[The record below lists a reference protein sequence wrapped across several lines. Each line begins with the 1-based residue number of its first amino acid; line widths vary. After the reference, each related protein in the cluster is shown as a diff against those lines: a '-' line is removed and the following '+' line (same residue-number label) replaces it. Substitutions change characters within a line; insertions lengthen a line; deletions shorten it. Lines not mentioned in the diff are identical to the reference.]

1 MGLLTKFRST
11 LGMIRTRASS
21 IGARFVSRF
30 PPRTRGILGKVA
42 KVGGRVAR
50 VGRVGARFIPGVGAA
65 LTVLSVG
72 GLIAGVRKRR
82 KAKRQVLS
90 AGTAISGVS
99 AAKGLGRLAG
109 IKRVGLI
116 AAGIGAAA
124 FVAEQIAEKLGVRGG
139 VGFVGRRPK
148 APVTPAA
155 RRRRRK
161 RRKKK
166 ARRIPRHRHKIVRQK
181 ARTVVRSVRSKSR
194 KKKRGKRV
202 SFVTAQGQRV
212 SFTAKR

>member
-1 MGLLTKFRST
+1 MGLLSKFRSR

-30 PPRTRGILGKVA
+30 PPRTRGILGKVG
-42 KVGGRVAR
+42 KV
-50 VGRVGARFIPGVGAA
+50 VGRGAKFARIGGRFIPGVGAA

-82 KAKRQVLS
+82 KAKRGVVS

-109 IKRVGLI
+109 LKRIGLI
-116 AAGIGAAA
+116 AAGIGAAG

-139 VGFVGRRPK
+139 AGFVGRRPK
-148 APVTPAA
+148 APVTPGVA
-155 RRRRRK
+155 RRRRK

-166 ARRIPRHRHKIVRQK
+166 ARKIPRHRHKIVRQR

-202 SFVTAQGQRV
+202 SFTTAAGEKV
-212 SFTAKR
+212 SFTAR